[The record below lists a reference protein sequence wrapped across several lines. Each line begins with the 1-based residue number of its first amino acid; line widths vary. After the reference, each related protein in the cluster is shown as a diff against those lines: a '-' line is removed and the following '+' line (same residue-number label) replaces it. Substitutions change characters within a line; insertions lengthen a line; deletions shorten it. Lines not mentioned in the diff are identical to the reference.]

1 MKPSGQLTRKKPLR
15 QFRKKKRPGNRVP
28 TKDEAA
34 RIVESKFGPC
44 IPCLV
49 WALAGGMPIEHVPM
63 GVSYD
68 HKKSG
73 NIRRGHGFGYGACA
87 WHHYG
92 NQVAP
97 PQGWTVESMRTHY
110 GPSLLDGSRVFHAT
124 YGSDDELIDLQS
136 RVLALG
142 SIDESTKRDLLAL
155 META

>member
-1 MKPSGQLTRKKPLR
+1 MTLTRTKPLR
-15 QFRKKKRPGNRVP
+15 QYRKKRRPGNRAP
-28 TKDEAA
+28 TKAEAA

-49 WALAGGMPIEHVPM
+49 WALAGCMPIEHVQI
-63 GVSYD
+63 GGDYN
-68 HKKSG
+68 HAKSG
-73 NIRRGHGFGYGACA
+73 NIRRGHGAGFCGCG
-87 WHHYG
+87 WHHR
-92 NQVAP
+92 QVVP
-97 PQGWTVESMRTHY
+97 SGWTHEAMRTHY
-110 GPSLLDGSRVFHAT
+110 GPSLIDGSRVFHAT